1 MSHEVMKNRA
11 LFIAVVFL
19 AALAMLFL
27 LFNAKYIWEQVKY
40 AFNKPEVVV
49 VENEVKIASDNQQ
62 DTQVTQPNLV
72 SIPSLGITAPVVESA
87 GNTEADFQQ
96 ALQHGVVRY
105 PGTAKPGQIGN
116 VYLFGHSSDFPFKKG
131 DYKTVFALL
140 PNIADKAE
148 IKLSDEQ
155 GSLHVYQ
162 VVNRFVANTTDV
174 HLLSQETNG
183 KKILTLQTSYPVG
196 TALQRYIVQAEL
208 AQ

>member
-40 AFNKPEVVV
+40 AFNKPEVTVV
-49 VENEVKIASDNQQ
+49 QNEVEIATDNQQ
-62 DTQVTQPNLV
+62 DTQFTQPNQV